1 MKHQAL
7 EIEVLKNEIKM
18 LRMKSKPLPPIPGSA
33 TTAIPDEGS
42 AHESREPL
50 LSVPEELSVEEE
62 EEAEEMDPTGIR
74 GILKELSESIHKEA
88 KYTSFVQLDVSNV
101 EEILNEIID
110 SLSSTEPSTN
120 DITTVQEIFYEL
132 KQQSESPIDLVS
144 RVRNFVHDIINGVTA
159 EAASAVT
166 SHVQN
171 IIDDIIDEI
180 YNSIGT
186 EKSVH
191 PIENILSDIVDKLTS
206 RRPTEEDSAGT
217 QGILQNLVQQL
228 QASQVVLDPISVV
241 QQIISDAINNLQ
253 ATRLSTNGK
262 DADVKRVLDNIIDKL
277 AAEECTEDISTIIRE
292 LIDIISFKRLTLEG
306 SDNIEDIIYNAVSEV
321 ENPGRSKEDIAQVKE
336 ILQEATSIAVYEKGT
351 ETISEGK
358 EISDCEKA
366 VLTTRDPNNTP

>member
-33 TTAIPDEGS
+33 TTAIPEGS
-42 AHESREPL
+42 THESREPL

-88 KYTSFVQLDVSNV
+88 KYTLLVQLDVSNV
-101 EEILNEIID
+101 EEILNELID
-110 SLSSTEPSTN
+110 SLSSIEPSIN

-144 RVRNFVHDIINGVTA
+144 RARNFVCDIINAVTA
-159 EAASAVT
+159 EVASAVT

-180 YNSIGT
+180 FDSRGT

-206 RRPTEEDSAGT
+206 RQPTEEDPAGT
-217 QGILQNLVQQL
+217 QGILQNVVQQL
-228 QASQVVLDPISVV
+228 QASQVILDPISAV
-241 QQIISDAINNLQ
+241 QQIVCDAINNLQ

-262 DADVKRVLDNIIDKL
+262 DTDVKHVLDNIIDKL
-277 AAEECTEDISTIIRE
+277 AAEECTEDIRTIIRE
-292 LIDIISFKRLTLEG
+292 LIDVISFKRLTLEG
-306 SDNIEDIIYNAVSEV
+306 SDNIEDIIYNAVSEI
-321 ENPGRSKEDIAQVKE
+321 ENPGRTKEDIAQVKE
-336 ILQEATSIAVYEKGT
+336 ILQKATSIAVYEKGI
-351 ETISEGK
+351 ESISDGK
-358 EISDCEKA
+358 EISDCEKT
-366 VLTTRDPNNTP
+366 VQNTRGTNHTP